1 MKGGSFSRFF
11 STFRPMRILLQL
23 ALILGIS
30 FTGELLHRYVGVPI
44 PGNILGMLILLLLLC
59 VKVVKLSHIKEVSDF
74 FLKHIAFFFLP
85 PSIGIMAA
93 GEEVMSQWPLLL
105 FLCVALTIITFAATG
120 WTVQLLAKATNHK
133 ILGPRLEAQGAKP
146 KEKGAKQ

>member
-1 MKGGSFSRFF
+1 
-11 STFRPMRILLQL
+11 MRILLQL

-30 FTGELLHRYVGVPI
+30 FAGELLHRYVGVPI

-59 VKVVKLSHIKEVSDF
+59 VKVVKLDRIKEVSDF

-93 GEEVMSQWPLLL
+93 GEEVMSRWPVLL
-105 FLCVALTIITFAATG
+105 FMCIALTVVTMTATG
-120 WTVQLLAKATNHK
+120 WTVQLLARGSKRKAQAAKT
-133 ILGPRLEAQGAKP
+133 EGAKN
-146 KEKGAKQ
+146 EQ

>member
-1 MKGGSFSRFF
+1 
-11 STFRPMRILLQL
+11 MRILLQL

-30 FTGELLHRYVGVPI
+30 FAGELLHRYVGVPI

-59 VKVVKLSHIKEVSDF
+59 VKVVKLDHIKEVSDF

-105 FLCVALTIITFAATG
+105 FLCVALTIVTLTATG
-120 WTVQLLAKATNHK
+120 WTVQLLAKGARHEV
-133 ILGPRLEAQGAKP
+133 LGSRLEEQGAKS
-146 KEKGAKQ
+146 KEKCTKQ